1 MKGHSVT
8 DLPLEGQPKIRV
20 LVVDD
25 HPAMRDGLRHYID
38 SEPDM
43 AVVGEAANGKSA
55 VEEFLCLRP
64 DVTLMDLQMQIAG
77 GLQAI
82 SAIRSHDAHAV
93 IVVLTTYPGEAR
105 TRRALTLGATSYLL
119 KSSSADAIVGAI
131 RASFAGQR
139 VLTEELKAGLEQG
152 RPMEQLSP
160 RELDVMRWI
169 AEGAT
174 NLQIAETLH
183 VSEQTVKTHVRSIL
197 AKLGAHDR
205 THAVAIARRRGY
217 IDP

>member
-1 MKGHSVT
+1 MT

-43 AVVGEAANGKSA
+43 TVAGEATDGKSA
-55 VEEFLCLRP
+55 VEEFLRLRP

-82 SAIRSHDAHAV
+82 SAIRSHAAHAV

-105 TRRALTLGATSYLL
+105 TRRALALGATSYLL

-131 RASFAGQR
+131 RASFVGQR
-139 VLTEELKAGLEQG
+139 VLTDELAAGLKQSL
-152 RPMEQLSP
+152 PMEQLSP

-183 VSEQTVKTHVRSIL
+183 VSEQTVKTHVKSIL